1 MDQQPPQAPPPAEV
15 PPPSPAPVVPPP
27 VTTPSTTPASA
38 PPYWQGGAEPTGPA
52 PGVSFASF
60 GARLIA
66 YIVDSLLL
74 GIVIV
79 ILTLVLVPVLA
90 GTSSGDGEVSGA
102 GMTALTVWIGVLVLI
117 SLLYF
122 PFFWQRSGQTPGMRM
137 LNIRVVK
144 DADGSRL
151 GWGSAILRYVG
162 FFIDSIIFGLPIG
175 FLWALF
181 DSRRR
186 AWHDLIGGTV
196 VVKA

>member
-1 MDQQPPQAPPPAEV
+1 
-15 PPPSPAPVVPPP
+15 
-27 VTTPSTTPASA
+27 
-38 PPYWQGGAEPTGPA
+38 
-52 PGVSFASF
+52 VSFASF

-102 GMTALTVWIGVLVLI
+102 GMTALTVWIGVIVLI
-117 SLLYF
+117 TLLYF